1 MTERKR
7 TNSVR
12 SEKAVLV
19 GVLLEQPVD
28 PEHPLDEL
36 GGLAETAGAQ
46 VIAELTQRRDSPD
59 QTTYLGKGKVQ
70 ELSALIAHH
79 DADVVIFDNDL
90 SPAQTR
96 NLERALETKVL
107 DRSEVILD
115 IFAARARTYEARL
128 AVELAQL

>member
-1 MTERKR
+1 MTERNR

-12 SEKAVLV
+12 SERAVLV
-19 GVLLEQPVD
+19 GVLLEPPVD

-46 VIAELTQRRDSPD
+46 VVAELTQRRDSPD

-70 ELSALIAHH
+70 ELSALVARH

-115 IFAARARTYEARL
+115 IFAARART
-128 AVELAQL
+128 